1 MSRYINETNSVLIL
15 SAASHWRDAALI
27 AGGSVFSDKRLWTT
41 ENLDSLRQYFVERP
55 DVGQGTFLGK
65 LQEQL
70 TPTPPGAKQLAAEIM
85 WLMYLCP
92 SSLTP
97 RRKQDVVH
105 TLWSW
110 SGEAF
115 SSDTRWLDDNV
126 LTGIGSAGPGFNQNQ
141 WRELAFVIN
150 FMLEF
155 RKLDKAQQ
163 TKLLADPWAFAEWLK
178 IVPEWEMRQFRH
190 MMLYLLFPD
199 EFERI
204 FGQRDR
210 KAVVRA
216 FSDLD
221 VRAINAL
228 DAVALDRKLRE
239 IRRTLE
245 AEYGTTELDFY
256 LPPLHDR
263 WARADFSAVSNA
275 VTEEHVRMA
284 LADIDRDGAPA
295 SAQSTGYDLI
305 EAGRRYPPKLV
316 FAIAAKHATG
326 QELDRA
332 FFGGGHDTPAFKV
345 LQKLGFEISTKDL
358 IAPLV
363 NKFVDQAKGGSNLTV
378 RGYLDEYRGLV
389 IRVSFGQG
397 NFARIPWIA
406 FLGKEQTVS
415 NGIYPVL
422 LLFRED
428 NVLLLCYGISE
439 TNAPERSWE
448 AAPGE
453 AKTVSA
459 WFAAKFGRA
468 PDRYGQSYV
477 RAAYELD
484 KPLPIE
490 DLKNELDVVIDQYE
504 EILGEPV
511 EPGMPPE
518 PLPTRLDLG
527 ATSRSFALALKNSF
541 VEFGASH
548 DSLVSS
554 FIASVVT
561 KPLVILAGLSG
572 SGKTQIAL
580 KFGQW
585 LGKGRL
591 HVSAVRPDW
600 TGAESLF
607 GYEDGLKPAVD
618 GRTAWVVPAPLEFML
633 TAANDPFHPHLL
645 LLDEMNLAH
654 VERYF
659 ADVLSGMESGEACL
673 PNLVKGADGIW
684 RIRAQGPDYFPF
696 PRNLWIVGTV
706 NIDETTYMFSPKVLD
721 RANTFEFRV
730 DVNDLKPTV
739 QKPENCSPGDVEL
752 VRGIL
757 SIARDDKW
765 QQTNPSPYR
774 DELAIK
780 LKQLHIGL
788 ARYGM
793 EFGHR
798 VFYESLRFAALAHS
812 AGLGTMEQVLDRIV
826 MQKVLPRL
834 HGSRRRLER
843 PLLLLM
849 QFCRDLPEAFSG
861 DEKLPELK
869 LDQPGDVPAKL
880 PISYNK
886 LCRMMN
892 NLRTNQFASFTE

>member
-1 MSRYINETNSVLIL
+1 MSRYINEINSDRIL
-15 SAASHWRDAALI
+15 DAASHWRDVALLG
-27 AGGSVFSDKRLWTT
+27 GGSVFSDKRLWSA
-41 ENLDSLRQYFVERP
+41 ENFNALRQFFVERP

-70 TPTPPGAKQLAAEIM
+70 TPTSTGSKQLAAEIM

-92 SSLTP
+92 SSITP
-97 RRKQDVVH
+97 RHKQDVVR

-115 SSDTRWLDDNV
+115 PTATRWLDDSV

-150 FMLEF
+150 FMLAF
-155 RKLDKAQQ
+155 RRLDKSQQ

-178 IVPEWEMRQFRH
+178 IVPEWEARQFRH
-190 MMLYLLFPD
+190 MLLYLLFPD

-210 KAVVRA
+210 KAVVCA

-221 VRAINAL
+221 ARAVNAL
-228 DAVALDRKLRE
+228 DAVTLDRKLRE
-239 IRRTLE
+239 IRRTSE
-245 AEYGTTELDFY
+245 AKYGTTELDFY
-256 LPPLHDR
+256 LPPLHDQ
-263 WARADFSAVSNA
+263 WARADVAAVA
-275 VTEEHVRMA
+275 DAITEEHIRMA

-326 QELDRA
+326 QEIDRGY
-332 FFGGGHDTPAFKV
+332 FGGGLDTPAFKV

-363 NKFVDQAKGGSNLTV
+363 NKFLDQAKGGSNLTV

-406 FLGKEQTVS
+406 FLGKDQAVS
-415 NGIYPVL
+415 KGIYPVL

-439 TNAPERSWE
+439 TTPPERSWE
-448 AAPGE
+448 TAPGD

-484 KPLPIE
+484 KPLPLE
-490 DLKNELDVVIDQYE
+490 ELKRELDIVIDQYE
-504 EILGEPV
+504 EILGEPTDT
-511 EPGMPPE
+511 EPAPE
-518 PLPTRLDLG
+518 TLPVRADLG
-527 ATSRSFALALKNSF
+527 EASRTFALALKASF

-561 KPLVILAGLSG
+561 KPLVILTGLSG

-591 HVSAVRPDW
+591 YVSAVRPDW
-600 TGAESLF
+600 TGAEALF

-618 GRTAWVVPAPLEFML
+618 GRSAWVVPAPLEFML
-633 TAANDPFHPHLL
+633 TAANDSIHPYLL

-659 ADVLSGMESGEACL
+659 ADVLSGMESAEVCL

-684 RIRAQGPDYFPF
+684 RIRAQGPDYIPF

-730 DVNDLKPTV
+730 DVNDFQPTV
-739 QKPENCSPGDVEL
+739 QKPKPCAPGDIEL
-752 VRGIL
+752 VRGL
-757 SIARDDKW
+757 LTIARDDDW
-765 QQTNPSPYR
+765 QQAYPSPHR
-774 DELAIK
+774 DALAAK
-780 LKQLHIGL
+780 LKQLHVGL
-788 ARYGM
+788 SRYGM

-798 VFYESLRFAALAHS
+798 VFYESLRFAALAHA
-812 AGLGTMEQVLDRIV
+812 AGLVPMEQVLDRIV

-849 QFCRDLPEAFSG
+849 QFCRDFPEAFAA
-861 DEKLPELK
+861 DEKFQELK
-869 LDQPGDVPAKL
+869 LEQLANSAAKL
-880 PISYNK
+880 PDSYDK
-886 LCRMMN
+886 LCRMLH
-892 NLRTNQFASFTE
+892 NLQSNQFASFTE